1 MEIIWTLK
9 FLQDV
14 HILAISWLYL
24 QKYWTIMIE
33 VFYLEMPYWHG
44 ILAEI
49 IFVIAFTQQNSQLV
63 RYDPVLF
70 LICILQHMIHY
81 L

>member
-1 MEIIWTLK
+1 MT
-9 FLQDV
+9 
-14 HILAISWLYL
+14 
-24 QKYWTIMIE
+24 E
-33 VFYLEMPYWHG
+33 VFYPEMPYWHG

-49 IFVIAFTQQNSQLV
+49 NFVIAFTQQDSQLV

-70 LICILQHMIHY
+70 LICILQHMIIY

>member
-1 MEIIWTLK
+1 
-9 FLQDV
+9 
-14 HILAISWLYL
+14 
-24 QKYWTIMIE
+24 MIE

-49 IFVIAFTQQNSQLV
+49 IFVIAFTQQDSQLV

-70 LICILQHMIHY
+70 LICILQHMINY